1 MDDDCVATGARISDF
16 FFVNINLLDEGSE
29 NFRCELFNVDILFSL
44 RYELFDVFILQIG
57 TNLRLFFLV
66 T

>member
-1 MDDDCVATGARISDF
+1 MTIVLPQVREYLTS

-44 RYELFDVFILQIG
+44 RYELFDVFILQIK
-57 TNLRLFFLV
+57 FIDFPV
-66 T
+66 